1 MIAAPGTGRLIC
13 PLFDAI
19 LKSPSSGPISQQ
31 YASAATVPLIKS
43 PSLWLPKPVCAFRGI
58 VALQLMEIQVELP
71 NDIHPLPEDITAYVS
86 PLPARTPVLML
97 AQFVYP
103 FSLEEHVLSLQPQPH
118 EAIAQRRARNAAI
131 LHQREVEE
139 EQREWVKFAA
149 QAAMLMGGTGD
160 KNCIESHRD
169 ITRPRCSCLY
179 LLLRLHNLLRVV

>member
-1 MIAAPGTGRLIC
+1 MLV
-13 PLFDAI
+13 LF
-19 LKSPSSGPISQQ
+19 
-31 YASAATVPLIKS
+31 
-43 PSLWLPKPVCAFRGI
+43 
-58 VALQLMEIQVELP
+58 QLERR
-71 NDIHPLPEDITAYVS
+71 S
-86 PLPARTPVLML
+86 LML